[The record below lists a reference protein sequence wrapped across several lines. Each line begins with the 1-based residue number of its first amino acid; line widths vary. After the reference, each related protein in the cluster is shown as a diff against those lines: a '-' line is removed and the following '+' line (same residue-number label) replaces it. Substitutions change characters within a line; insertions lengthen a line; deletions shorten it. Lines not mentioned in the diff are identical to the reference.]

1 MKYLFSII
9 ICSMAFTQKIH
20 YYDNDGESFAD
31 VSVGSLIFTCRVSGM
46 DNDGDAVILLHG
58 FPETSRMWYDLI
70 PVLASGGF
78 KVVAPDQ
85 RGYSSGARPPKI
97 SDYSIDKLS
106 QDVIDIADA
115 FQIEKF
121 HLIGHDWGSAVGWAA
136 VAIHSDRIISWTAL
150 SVPHLDAFLEAI
162 STDKEQQRKSQY
174 IKFFKKPILP
184 ELYFKIFG
192 YKYLKDIWR
201 KSSQV
206 EIEKYLKVFKQ
217 KGALKSSLNWY
228 RANMKNDDKSIGD
241 IAAPTLIIYGLK
253 DMAIG
258 EKSVDE
264 SEIYLKG
271 DYKIEK
277 LESGHWLI
285 QESFDSVSNSI
296 LHHLNSNSEF

>member
-1 MKYLFSII
+1 
-9 ICSMAFTQKIH
+9 MAFTQNIH
-20 YYDNDGESFAD
+20 YYNNDGESFAD
-31 VSVGSLIFTCRVSGM
+31 VSVGNLTFTCRVSGM
-46 DNDGDAVILLHG
+46 DNDGDGVILLHG

-70 PVLASGGF
+70 PVLASEGF

-85 RGYSSGARPPKI
+85 RGYSQGARPPKI

-115 FQIEKF
+115 FQFEKF
-121 HLIGHDWGSAVGWAA
+121 HLIGHDWGSAVGWDV

-201 KSSQV
+201 KSSQG
-206 EIEKYLKVFKQ
+206 EIEKYLEVFKQ
-217 KGALKSSLNWY
+217 KGALKASLNWY

>member
-1 MKYLFSII
+1 MKLLLSII
-9 ICSMAFTQKIH
+9 ICTMAFAQNIN
-20 YYDNDGESFAD
+20 YYDKDGESFAD
-31 VSVGSLIFTCRVSGM
+31 VSVDELTFTCRVSGM
-46 DNDGDAVILLHG
+46 QNDGEAVILLHG
-58 FPETSRMWYDLI
+58 FPETSRMYYDLI
-70 PVLASGGF
+70 PVLISEGF

-85 RGYSSGARPPKI
+85 RGYSPGARPSKI

-115 FQIEKF
+115 FQFEKF

-136 VAIHSDRIISWTAL
+136 VAIHSERIISWTAL

-174 IKFFKKPILP
+174 IKFFKKPIIP

-206 EIEKYLKVFKQ
+206 EIEKYLEVFKQ

-264 SEIYLKG
+264 SEKYLKG

-285 QESFDSVSNSI
+285 QESFEAVSKSI
-296 LHHLNSNSEF
+296 INHLTNYSQ